1 MNGGTTN
8 GEAPT
13 APPVRASFRNLSR
26 PEECMSE
33 SVEKAGSPCQGE
45 LLSADDVFAAS
56 IPYAD
61 MSRPQVYFLI
71 DGDRIVYVGK
81 TMRAGS
87 RLHLHVADGK
97 KFDRVAFIE
106 CESVEQ
112 MSELEFAYICKF
124 DPPLNSVLPSIP
136 GVMPLD
142 RARKEYG
149 FDRLH
154 LRRAMKAGR
163 VAPVYHG
170 RLGTWITPG
179 DAELLGEIARGA

>member
-1 MNGGTTN
+1 MRSATN
-8 GEAPT
+8 RQTG
-13 APPVRASFRNLSR
+13 
-26 PEECMSE
+26 
-33 SVEKAGSPCQGE
+33 

-61 MSRPQVYFLI
+61 VSRPQVYFLI
-71 DGDRIVYVGK
+71 DGGRIVYVGK

-97 KFDRVAFIE
+97 TFDRVAFVE

-142 RARKEYG
+142 RARKAHG
-149 FDRLH
+149 FGRWDF
-154 LRRAMKAGR
+154 RRAVKAGK
-163 VAPVYHG
+163 VSPVYDG
-170 RLGTWITPG
+170 RLGTWITEG
-179 DAELLGEIARGA
+179 DALVLAAMVEGA